1 MIEYAAVLG
10 GCVLVTLPLDL
21 VWGLHVYARWRLL
34 LRVAAAVVPAWVAL
48 DAVAAHQGLWRY
60 NPRYVLPPRVLGLP
74 LEEVAFFVV
83 IPFVSVLT
91 YEAVRVVRRA
101 PAGRSRERGRTG

>member
-10 GCVLVTLPLDL
+10 GCALVTLPLDL

-83 IPFVSVLT
+83 VPLASILT
-91 YEAVRVVRRA
+91 WEVVHATLDGEPGKGPRRR
-101 PAGRSRERGRTG
+101 P